1 MTESFTE
8 KECAICLD
16 MIKKKSDMDKLPCGH
31 YFHISCMLNCHNSIK
46 NQQCP
51 YCRNKLYINNSDGVK
66 LFDKSKTITNN
77 DEKNKV
83 KSDFTEIDYDDIEA
97 SKILYLEI
105 YSKMYLNY
113 EYDKYDA
120 ELLDILT
127 CNYKLIKEQLKIST
141 PSVLIKYYNTHINKY
156 SVRCLYK
163 INIGNCIDT
172 TNKIVFFNMKKNCY
186 VVSPMYDKYEK
197 NESILI
203 TSVLRSL
210 LMFNNIGN
218 IPVTFKKYYDGNNLI
233 EYFDVNYDISKYSP
247 IKFYSTN
254 DNYSGSGIIA
264 TDSQSRLTLKSL
276 IFLDIEPIIIKY
288 FIENSLIDKLL
299 NTNMLSILYDL
310 LLKVILSKSDNYLK
324 DFYLVDVYKKLI
336 TIFDLYDI
344 CYSKDNLDRL
354 FEYGTSSESIDNLKL
369 YINNNNINDI
379 IEQEK
384 LQMNTKRRNS
394 FIFKNDKMI
403 KLYYRNYY
411 YDVFINI

>member
-1 MTESFTE
+1 
-8 KECAICLD
+8 
-16 MIKKKSDMDKLPCGH
+16 
-31 YFHISCMLNCHNSIK
+31 
-46 NQQCP
+46 
-51 YCRNKLYINNSDGVK
+51 
-66 LFDKSKTITNN
+66 
-77 DEKNKV
+77 
-83 KSDFTEIDYDDIEA
+83 
-97 SKILYLEI
+97 
-105 YSKMYLNY
+105 
-113 EYDKYDA
+113 
-120 ELLDILT
+120 
-127 CNYKLIKEQLKIST
+127 
-141 PSVLIKYYNTHINKY
+141 
-156 SVRCLYK
+156 
-163 INIGNCIDT
+163 
-172 TNKIVFFNMKKNCY
+172 
-186 VVSPMYDKYEK
+186 MYDKYEK
-197 NESILI
+197 NASILI

-288 FIENSLIDKLL
+288 FIENSLVDKLL

-336 TIFDLYDI
+336 TIFGLYDI